1 LIPSFLILGILHLTN
16 LSYSYIFYI
25 DIIIIPIVGDRY
37 VTFLLKNDRT
47 RSILQ
52 NLILVDH
59 LSLIRQKESNSSSNT
74 SSDYLFGDVADT
86 FTTEVG
92 EAEGTSGI
100 NGQTVSNN
108 NGSNPIAKRKK
119 KNASIEIDAFQL
131 ISIDPGKESLV
142 SIVLVYV
149 NSCIQDLVT
158 SYKPY
163 ILTEDYV

>member
-1 LIPSFLILGILHLTN
+1 
-16 LSYSYIFYI
+16 
-25 DIIIIPIVGDRY
+25 
-37 VTFLLKNDRT
+37 
-47 RSILQ
+47 
-52 NLILVDH
+52 LILVDH